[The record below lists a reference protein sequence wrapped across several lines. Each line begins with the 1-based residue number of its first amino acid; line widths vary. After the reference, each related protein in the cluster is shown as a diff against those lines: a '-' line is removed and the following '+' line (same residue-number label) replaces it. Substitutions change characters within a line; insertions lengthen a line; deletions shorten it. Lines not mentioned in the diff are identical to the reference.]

1 MQPALIRGPDAL
13 QSWRRRQGCFASA
26 LLTISACAQSGAS
39 PNLPDAADAGG
50 SSSSGDASTSSSSSS
65 SGSSGSSGGSSGSVG
80 MDGSAQP
87 EASAEAGGS
96 GGADGSADGGAVG
109 WHCPPGPFATNPI
122 PMGAIVTR
130 IAGVPPPDA
139 NGTINQM
146 GYGFSTIEGPVWIGS
161 ALLVSEFPGSPNP
174 PPSRILQ
181 VAASG
186 AVLVT
191 GPAGWNPGTNGL
203 AVDVMGNVY
212 GAVHADGSISLVD
225 VVAGTRTPV
234 ASQYM
239 GKPFNAPNDLAI
251 RSDGNIYFSDPIG
264 FQSPSQPPQA
274 QERVYRVAPGTHAVS
289 VVDPSPGLQPL
300 THPNGVTLSLDET
313 TLYVSSNNGIYA
325 FPVMPDGTTGP
336 RPASPVTTLNIDGM
350 TLDCAG
356 NLYGAVITSGSN
368 ASVVVLS
375 PSGTMIGSLAV
386 PNAFSATNVAFGGV
400 DRKTLFITAQGSGGG
415 QTPPG
420 SQAQGVFQVALSI
433 PGMPY

>member
-146 GYGFSTIEGPVWIGS
+146 GYGFSTIEGD
-161 ALLVSEFPGSPNP
+161 
-174 PPSRILQ
+174 R
-181 VAASG
+181 
-186 AVLVT
+186 
-191 GPAGWNPGTNGL
+191 
-203 AVDVMGNVY
+203 
-212 GAVHADGSISLVD
+212 
-225 VVAGTRTPV
+225 
-234 ASQYM
+234 
-239 GKPFNAPNDLAI
+239 K
-251 RSDGNIYFSDPIG
+251 
-264 FQSPSQPPQA
+264 
-274 QERVYRVAPGTHAVS
+274 S
-289 VVDPSPGLQPL
+289 VV
-300 THPNGVTLSLDET
+300 
-313 TLYVSSNNGIYA
+313 
-325 FPVMPDGTTGP
+325 
-336 RPASPVTTLNIDGM
+336 
-350 TLDCAG
+350 
-356 NLYGAVITSGSN
+356 
-368 ASVVVLS
+368 
-375 PSGTMIGSLAV
+375 
-386 PNAFSATNVAFGGV
+386 
-400 DRKTLFITAQGSGGG
+400 
-415 QTPPG
+415 
-420 SQAQGVFQVALSI
+420 
-433 PGMPY
+433 